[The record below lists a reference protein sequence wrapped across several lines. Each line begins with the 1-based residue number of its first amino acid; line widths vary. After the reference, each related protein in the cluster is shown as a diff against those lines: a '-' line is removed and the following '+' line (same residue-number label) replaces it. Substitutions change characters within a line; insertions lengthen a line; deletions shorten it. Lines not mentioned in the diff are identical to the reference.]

1 MYVVTA
7 HSTLVALD
15 PDTGKQ
21 VWVFSHK
28 HNARPPRGVAYWPGD
43 RDNAARL
50 LFGTGDGFLLAVDA
64 KTGQA
69 ISGFGTE
76 GEVDLKKGM
85 KTNSPM

>member
-1 MYVVTA
+1 MVTA

-21 VWVFSHK
+21 IWVFSHK
-28 HNARPPRGVAYWPGD
+28 HTARPPRGIASWPGD
-43 RDNAARL
+43 QDNAARL

-69 ISGFGTE
+69 IATHRRGAS
-76 GEVDLKKGM
+76 
-85 KTNSPM
+85 